1 MLSPNGCNRCSQT
14 AHLVQGCRSCLGLL
28 QGYSPAFRG
37 LLDWIR
43 RCTNRASMLPSA
55 NRGNGS
61 LDLRVSF
68 VPCTEYERGI
78 LVGLWG
84 SRLRASE
91 LSDSVPGPLL
101 TMSSGASAR
110 QQRPPCLQLSP
121 GSHLSS
127 SLPGDR
133 WLPRGVVRPRSY
145 GIILNSGLM
154 STKVWWIFIQT
165 LNTGFVADGRMTV
178 QCPMSVIDKID
189 RWQWRWGIT
198 V

>member
-1 MLSPNGCNRCSQT
+1 MAVTGALKT
-14 AHLVQGCRSCLGLL
+14 AHLVQGCWSCLGLL

-43 RCTNRASMLPSA
+43 RSTNRASMLPSA
-55 NRGNGS
+55 NRGNRRP
-61 LDLRVSF
+61 DLRVSF
-68 VPCTEYERGI
+68 VLY
-78 LVGLWG
+78 LVRSMSEVSSLGFG
-84 SRLRASE
+84 GHDCVQARCRIQRAGAVARLVVRSF
-91 LSDSVPGPLL
+91 
-101 TMSSGASAR
+101 
-110 QQRPPCLQLSP
+110 RPATKTPCLQLSP

-145 GIILNSGLM
+145 GINPQFRPHVDRGVVDFYPNIKHRFCCQWTN
-154 STKVWWIFIQT
+154 
-165 LNTGFVADGRMTV
+165 DG
-178 QCPMSVIDKID
+178 QCPMPVIDKID